1 MVAAPLVSRLFIY
14 TAVVAV
20 IAGAM
25 MRAPAPAAHAPVA
38 ARAAVQP
45 LS

>member
-14 TAVVAV
+14 TAIVAV
-20 IAGAM
+20 IAGAL
-25 MRAPAPAAHAPVA
+25 MRSPAPATHAPVA
-38 ARAAVQP
+38 ARTAGQP

>member
-20 IAGAM
+20 IAGALM
-25 MRAPAPAAHAPVA
+25 HTPAGPTRTPVA
-38 ARAAVQP
+38 VRTVSQP

>member
-14 TAVVAV
+14 TVIVAV
-20 IAGAM
+20 IAGAL
-25 MRAPAPAAHAPVA
+25 MRPSAPAAHAPVA
-38 ARAAVQP
+38 VRAASQP

>member
-20 IAGAM
+20 IAGALM
-25 MRAPAPAAHAPVA
+25 HAPAPAAHAPVA
-38 ARAAVQP
+38 ART
-45 LS
+45 LSQSLS

>member
-1 MVAAPLVSRLFIY
+1 MAASFVSRLFIY

-20 IAGAM
+20 IAGASM
-25 MRAPAPAAHAPVA
+25 ARRATTPSPT
-38 ARAAVQP
+38 AAVAVQTAHT